1 MANTNNDMGSAEGGV
16 GLNIGSKAYRRMTT
30 NNGTVDP
37 THKRHLDVEI
47 EHDKRAD
54 WVEGED
60 ARQDARNDRN
70 FSHTPNEARRRADQR
85 IRDKDAAKAI
95 DLHLPKIAVAV
106 DDPTVRVDQLD
117 LDDEITQ
124 ANGSDKIDDDDSVLS
139 RSMNRRM
146 EFGRF

>member
-1 MANTNNDMGSAEGGV
+1 MANTNSDMGSSEGGV

-37 THKRHLDVEI
+37 THKRHLDAEV

-85 IRDKDAAKAI
+85 IRDKDAARVI
-95 DLHLPKIAVAV
+95 DLHLPKIAAAV

-117 LDDEITQ
+117 LDDEIAAAEHT
-124 ANGSDKIDDDDSVLS
+124 DDSDSMLS

-146 EFGRF
+146 GFGRF